1 MDAESSSEAESSS
14 SGSQSG
20 RCPGWLGL
28 VVLGFSIFLA
38 GCTLSVLAPF
48 YSKEAED
55 HGLSVTSSGLVFASA
70 FLLQIVSTPIFGKYL
85 HRLGS
90 ARLFIF
96 GCVSSGLT
104 NIMFG
109 FLPSIQSGQAFLGL
123 SLLIRSLTAIGE
135 SAMSSAVYPL
145 ALRCDRSSQATV
157 LAVMETMFG
166 AGTTIG
172 PFLGGL
178 LFDCGGFLL
187 PFLICGG
194 LLILSGLAA
203 FLVLPRADH
212 GHQAEVSGENVPDVA
227 LNDEETQEV
236 AVSYSSLLSSPLMVV
251 AATVTFLTG
260 VSTQWYQPSL
270 EPYLRNQFD
279 LSSFQVREIFQSFL
293 YLCIYGV

>member
-1 MDAESSSEAESSS
+1 MF
-14 SGSQSG
+14 
-20 RCPGWLGL
+20 
-28 VVLGFSIFLA
+28 V
-38 GCTLSVLAPF
+38 
-48 YSKEAED
+48 
-55 HGLSVTSSGLVFASA
+55 
-70 FLLQIVSTPIFGKYL
+70 
-85 HRLGS
+85 
-90 ARLFIF
+90 F

-104 NIMFG
+104 NIIFG
-109 FLPSIQSGQAFLGL
+109 FLPAIKSGQVFLGL
-123 SLLIRSLTAIGE
+123 SLLVRSLTAIGE

-145 ALRCDRSSQATV
+145 ALRCDRTSQSTV

-178 LFDCGGFLL
+178 LFNCGGFLL

-212 GHQAEVSGENVPDVA
+212 YHDQDVSGENVSGGAPD
-227 LNDEETQEV
+227 DEETEV
-236 AVSYSSLLSSPLMVV
+236 VTVVTYTSLLRSPLMVV

-270 EPYLRNQFD
+270 EPYVRNQFG
-279 LSSFQVREIFQSFL
+279 LSSFQVRKNENNIPVHSFYFLDIFPRSIIVSNTFEQFF
-293 YLCIYGV
+293 

>member
-1 MDAESSSEAESSS
+1 MF
-14 SGSQSG
+14 
-20 RCPGWLGL
+20 
-28 VVLGFSIFLA
+28 V
-38 GCTLSVLAPF
+38 
-48 YSKEAED
+48 
-55 HGLSVTSSGLVFASA
+55 
-70 FLLQIVSTPIFGKYL
+70 
-85 HRLGS
+85 
-90 ARLFIF
+90 F

-104 NIMFG
+104 NIIFG
-109 FLPSIQSGQAFLGL
+109 FLPAIKSGQVFLGL
-123 SLLIRSLTAIGE
+123 SLLVRSLTAIGE

-145 ALRCDRSSQATV
+145 ALRCDRTSQSTV

-178 LFDCGGFLL
+178 LFNCGGFLL

-212 GHQAEVSGENVPDVA
+212 YDQADVSAENVSGGAPD
-227 LNDEETQEV
+227 DEETEV
-236 AVSYSSLLSSPLMVV
+236 VVVTYTSLLRSPLMVV

-270 EPYLRNQFD
+270 EPYVRNQFG
-279 LSSFQVREIFQSFL
+279 LSSFQVRKNENNIPVQSFYFL
-293 YLCIYGV
+293 DIFPRSIIVSNTFEQFF